1 MLQAEDVSYRYPGSA
16 RGISHVN
23 LQAHAGR
30 VTALV
35 GPSGSGKSTVLACLA
50 SVLRPDEGR
59 IIWNGIDA
67 SAAVS
72 SALITQNSS
81 LFEDLSLWE
90 NVALA
95 FGPPRRASRRRAVA
109 VLQELGMRE
118 LADSAPSALSLGQRQ
133 RVAIAAAIAR
143 EPDVILADEPTGSLD
158 EANGR
163 RVMAALRTVADRGS
177 AVLIA
182 THDPQVM
189 KLVDAVVTLESEGGG
204 L

>member
-35 GPSGSGKSTVLACLA
+35 GPSGSGKSTILACLA
-50 SVLRPDEGR
+50 SVLRPDSGR
-59 IIWNGIDA
+59 VTWNGTDI
-67 SAAVS
+67 SAGS
-72 SALITQNSS
+72 RALITQNSS

-95 FGPPRRASRRRAVA
+95 SGPPRRASKRRAVA
-109 VLQELGMRE
+109 VLEGLGMHE

-133 RVAIAAAIAR
+133 RAAIAAAIAQ
-143 EPDVILADEPTGSLD
+143 EADVILADEPTGSLD

-163 RVMAALRTVADRGS
+163 RVMDALRTIADRGS

-189 KLVDAVVTLESEGGG
+189 KLVDAVVTLESEGGE